1 MADLQTDKTLKSSEK
16 NLDSKSEETEAS
28 PTPSKRGIG
37 KIAILA
43 GVIVAQV
50 ILAYLLQRTLL
61 FRPPPSAEAHSIETE
76 HKTEKKSKKSAKEQA
91 EGGEMVL
98 LDEIIVNPADTGGRR
113 FLAVTIGFEV
123 TGEGNPEVVERRKH
137 LIRDGLIGLLSSKGI
152 VQLADIGYRDT
163 LRAEI
168 RQKIEDEL
176 RPFEVP
182 RVFFTGYVLQ

>member
-1 MADLQTDKTLKSSEK
+1 MADLQTDETLKSSK
-16 NLDSKSEETEAS
+16 TNLDSKSEETEVS

-50 ILAYLLQRTLL
+50 ILAYFLQRTLL
-61 FRPPPSAEAHSIETE
+61 FRLPPSAEAHSVETE
-76 HKTEKKSKKSAKEQA
+76 HKTEKKSKKSVKEQA
-91 EGGEMVL
+91 EAGEMVL

-123 TGEGNPEVVERRKH
+123 TGEGNPEVIERRKP

-152 VQLADIGYRDT
+152 LQLADIGYRDT

-168 RQKIEDEL
+168 RQKIESEL
-176 RPFEVP
+176 QPFEVP